1 MSRPLDRDRHASSA
15 GEGTEAGPSPV
26 APSPQLRKKLREVR
40 QELRTRGATPASA
53 LLTFRQPRLL
63 GMNDGMIV
71 PPDQFPLGTSSAR
84 LRRAAAERAPLRG
97 VIRVAIVLVDFSDK
111 KMKRSKAEFEKLF
124 FSQGSLPNG
133 SVREYYSDV
142 SGGLIDIQGEVVG
155 PYRLPRK
162 MTEYAHGKGGMIVAT
177 PNAGT
182 MARDAAKAANK
193 DIDFSRYD
201 NDGDKY
207 VDAFIVIHAGHD
219 AAESGDM
226 NDIWA
231 HKWVLSGSEL
241 PADGVKVY
249 AYLTVAE
256 DCKIGVCAHELGHL
270 LFGWPDLYDTDDSS
284 FGLGD
289 WCLMAGGSWN
299 GNQGDNPA
307 HPSAWCKQEQ
317 GWVTVT
323 NVTKKQKVS
332 VHDVKSKRKVY
343 RLWKKGASG
352 KEFFLVENRQQKGYD
367 TDIPSNGLLVYHID
381 DALDSN
387 SDETHYKVGL
397 LQADGLAELE
407 AGTSQ
412 GDAGDPFPGSSDI
425 REITG
430 ATTPSTR
437 SFAGLDTSVAIRSI
451 GASADPMSVEFDV
464 AATSGATDPVLKR
477 GSKGAAVLRLQ
488 KALLALGFNPGPL
501 DGDFGSRTEKAVKAY
516 QTARGLDPD
525 GIVGPLT
532 WASIHADGE

>member
-1 MSRPLDRDRHASSA
+1 MP
-15 GEGTEAGPSPV
+15 
-26 APSPQLRKKLREVR
+26 AP
-40 QELRTRGATPASA
+40 A
-53 LLTFRQPRLL
+53 LLTFRQPRHL

-71 PPDQFPLGTSSAR
+71 PPNRFPLGTSSAK

-97 VIRVAIVLVDFSDK
+97 VIRVAVVLVDFSDK
-111 KMKRSKAEFEKLF
+111 KMQRPKAEFEELF
-124 FSQGSLPNG
+124 FSQGTLPNG

-142 SGGLIDIQGEVVG
+142 SGGLIDIQGDVVG
-155 PYRLPRK
+155 PYRLPLK
-162 MTEYAHGKGGMIVAT
+162 MSEYAHGKGGMVEAT
-177 PNAGT
+177 PNGQT
-182 MARDAAKAANK
+182 MARDAAKAAHK
-193 DIDFSRYD
+193 DIDFSGYD
-201 NDGDKY
+201 NDGNGL

-219 AAESGDM
+219 AAETGDL

-231 HKWVLSGSEL
+231 HKWVLPSEL
-241 PADGVKVY
+241 PADGVSIY

-299 GNQGDNPA
+299 GDQGDVPA

-323 NVTKKQKVS
+323 NQKTKQKVS
-332 VHDVKSKRKVY
+332 VHDVKSMRKIY
-343 RLWKKGASG
+343 RLWKNGASG
-352 KEFFLVENRQQKGYD
+352 KEFFLVENRQQTGYD
-367 TDIPSNGLLVYHID
+367 RFIPSNGLLVYHID

-397 LQADGLAELE
+397 LQADGLEDLE
-407 AGTSQ
+407 SGTNQ
-412 GDAGDPFPGSSDI
+412 GDDGDPFPGASDI

-430 ATTPSTR
+430 ATVPDTR
-437 SFAGLDTSVAIRSI
+437 SFAGLETSVAIRSI

-464 AATSGATDPVLKR
+464 GATSGTTDPTLRR
-477 GSKGAAVLRLQ
+477 GSKGADVLRLQ

-501 DGDFGSRTEKAVKAY
+501 DSKFGPLTEKAVRAY
-516 QTARGLDPD
+516 QTARGLVVD
-525 GIVGPLT
+525 GIVGPKT
-532 WASIHADGE
+532 WAAIHKDGE